1 MKYQFESR
9 YLKSYN
15 RHMARRARWDRIGDM
30 IDRVLTTVAVMG
42 MAALFIALFI
52 NLLGMAKR

>member
-15 RHMARRARWDRIGDM
+15 LHMARRARWDRIGDM

-42 MAALFIALFI
+42 MGTFFVLFFI
-52 NLLGMAKR
+52 HLAKG